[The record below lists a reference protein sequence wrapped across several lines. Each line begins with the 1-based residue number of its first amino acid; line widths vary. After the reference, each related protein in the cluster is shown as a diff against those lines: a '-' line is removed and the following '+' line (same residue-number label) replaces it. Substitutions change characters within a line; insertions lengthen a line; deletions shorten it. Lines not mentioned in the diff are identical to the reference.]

1 MENLTQKLPAPY
13 VKEFISLMQ
22 KFEIILLLDEKH
34 LLIPSLLPTTEEQ
47 ACCISFMQISDELH
61 DYVALYQTPYPILAR
76 YYLMPF
82 VPNGFFARVIA
93 RLMSTD
99 IINHLQQS
107 LADYSDVNNIHW
119 RCWKDGVIITWSDKE
134 IFHIAPITLSLRE
147 NADIILISSEKYNS
161 VELYNGVEINIA
173 ILPEEWMKTCS
184 IFPKEYPC
192 LTHKGKCL
200 AAWLL
205 HQATTIIN
213 SVFEDWYEVFVRHK
227 GRDCII
233 SHAANPCPE
242 CFKTMYEESHSLALI
257 TPIHQGKHNTLASVS
272 VRTKRLQSIMTEPD
286 SDPSNTRIYLF
297 SSPYCARAVSEGL
310 TLKCPTHG
318 ELSVTDIAPDI
329 VFCDFPLSL
338 VLVNSDPEYLVVKEK
353 LGSGSFG
360 SVSIGRLDLV
370 SS

>member
-34 LLIPSLLPTTEEQ
+34 LLIPSLLPTAEEQ
-47 ACCISFMQISDELH
+47 ACCISSMQISDELH

-107 LADYSDVNNIHW
+107 LVDYSDVNNIHW

-205 HQATTIIN
+205 HQATTVIN

-227 GRDCII
+227 GHDCII
-233 SHAANPCPE
+233 SRAANPCPE
-242 CFKTMYEESHSLALI
+242 CFMTMYEESHSLALI
-257 TPIHQGKHNTLASVS
+257 TSIH
-272 VRTKRLQSIMTEPD
+272 
-286 SDPSNTRIYLF
+286 SDPSNTRIYMF

-318 ELSVTDIAPDI
+318 EFSVTDIAPDI
-329 VFCDFPLSL
+329 VFCDFPPSL

-353 LGSGSFG
+353 LGSGGFG